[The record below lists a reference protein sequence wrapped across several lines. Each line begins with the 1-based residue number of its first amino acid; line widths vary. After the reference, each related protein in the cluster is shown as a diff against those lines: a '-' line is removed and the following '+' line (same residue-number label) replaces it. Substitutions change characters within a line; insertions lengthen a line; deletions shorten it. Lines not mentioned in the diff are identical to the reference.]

1 MNAFEQYINSRM
13 EEIAREDMSKE
24 DEKSLQTITVR
35 VSPYRVRMI
44 DNLAKD
50 LDLSRQSVLAS
61 IIDIGVQQAVSAYAD
76 TFGEDSQKVYMELL
90 EAAK

>member
-1 MNAFEQYINSRM
+1 MNAFEQYINGRM
-13 EEIAREDMSKE
+13 EEIARENMSKE
-24 DEKSLQTITVR
+24 DENSLQTITVR
-35 VSPYRVRMI
+35 MSPYRVRMI

-50 LDLSRQSVLAS
+50 LDSSRQSVLAS

-76 TFGEDSQKVYMELL
+76 TFGDDAHEVYVELL